1 MENQSKGLSSKEESR
16 VLLEEGRKNLTNVR
30 LLSLAAASVYLNGNL
45 SSRALFDLAFLQA
58 LQVVREIAKS
68 QIDPSKKVLGLPVYV
83 QEVED
88 RARAM
93 YDEIGKVLGLPP
105 PIIMMMKETSIG
117 ATKEEQGEK

>member
-1 MENQSKGLSSKEESR
+1 MENQPKGLSSREESR

-58 LQVVREIAKS
+58 LKAVREIAKS
-68 QIDPSKKVLGLPVYV
+68 QIDPSKKVLDLPVYV

-93 YDEIGKVLGLPP
+93 YDEIGTALGLPP